1 MTKQEIK
8 QKLEQIQAQFEELSF
23 EPEFTKISK
32 DSSYF
37 GDISL
42 NQAWMGIEQA
52 VEMLSCEH

>member
-8 QKLEQIQAQFEELSF
+8 QKLEQIQAQFEQLSV
-23 EPEFTKISK
+23 EPEFSKIDK

-42 NQAWMGIEQA
+42 NQVWMGIEQA
-52 VEMLSCEH
+52 VEMLSQS